1 MHARVRINV
10 GGQGVDTGCRTLVD
24 LGDDEVVHRH
34 YERHNES
41 ADDTGGYDGNHNFDE
56 SLERICAEVESRFVD
71 VGVHRFEFG
80 KHAQNDVGGAE
91 RYVRD
96 DESQISFGE
105 SERDEEHHHG
115 NRHNDFAVDDGELV
129 DVFNDTSCALAEVED
144 ADRGERTHNRRHD
157 GRYARDDKR
166 VCDCAPKFRRF
177 VGFEYRNVRLETESV
192 VEIEVG
198 TVGKRVH
205 DEKDYRR
212 VQYREDNQKI
222 ELFKKA
228 YNLFFY
234 HSDLLTALLL

>member
-1 MHARVRINV
+1 MIQKETIYNDNNELMAKTI
-10 GGQGVDTGCRTLVD
+10 RT
-24 LGDDEVVHRH
+24 
-34 YERHNES
+34 
-41 ADDTGGYDGNHNFDE
+41 FD
-56 SLERICAEVESRFVD
+56 
-71 VGVHRFEFG
+71 
-80 KHAQNDVGGAE
+80 N
-91 RYVRD
+91 
-96 DESQISFGE
+96 
-105 SERDEEHHHG
+105 
-115 NRHNDFAVDDGELV
+115 GELV
-129 DVFNDTSCALAEVED
+129 DVFNDTSCALAEVKD

-205 DEKDYRR
+205 DEKDYRC

-222 ELFKKA
+222 ELLKKA